1 MKTYHLVYV
10 WDWYS
15 GRRYWQ
21 ASTELDCLS
30 PDAVYYTT
38 VTAKSKK
45 QAIQEGRRKH
55 YDERKR
61 KHEQREQRL
70 SS

>member
-1 MKTYHLVYV
+1 MRTYHVIYV

-38 VTAKSKK
+38 VTAKCKR

-55 YDERKR
+55 QYERKR
-61 KHEQREQRL
+61 RHDQRGHWL